1 MMKIFNCFVLCL
13 ATCLLACPG
22 FARDHFSEARPLH
35 VAKDGERWAEH
46 TLKSMSLEEKVG
58 QMLNVRYFTDFQNFD
73 SLPYQQFRDQ
83 MLKYHLGSVV
93 LTVHTDGPILLKNG
107 PLEVAAVANQLQRD
121 SKLPLL
127 IAADFERGLDSR
139 VSGTP
144 AFPDAMAFGAIGDPV
159 RAEKY
164 GAIVADEARAIG
176 IHWNFFPV
184 ADVNSNPDNPIIN
197 TRSFSEDPA
206 VVGSLVAAY
215 VKGAAEHGMLTTV
228 KHFPGHGDTGTD
240 SHLGVAKVQGDM
252 AHLQSVELP
261 PFRQAIAAGVAAVMV
276 AHLSVPALDNDANRV
291 ATISPRVVNDVL
303 KTQLGFHGVVVTDAL
318 DMRGLTNIYPPGPV
332 SATARAAVDAVKAGN
347 DVILWPTDLDGAFHG
362 ILSAVERG
370 EIPESRINESVRKI
384 LEMKAS
390 VGLHKARLVNLDQV
404 SRILNRPQDM
414 VFAQQIASD
423 AITVV
428 RENHQVLPLPKL
440 VPPVTESETYAAN
453 VPPSVQVVTVIITD
467 TVQGDWGRAFVNTLK
482 QRRADATVFF
492 VDRTTANAM
501 GGQILQAVKDAHRVV
516 VAAYVV
522 PTPAKQVM
530 VNGQMVNSV
539 GLEEANG
546 ELLRGI
552 LDLAGKKTVLIAMG
566 NPYVAQSFPAVEN
579 YICTF
584 SNATSSE
591 IAAVKLLFGE
601 APANG
606 HLPVTLPGIA
616 KRGFSLQS
624 K

>member
-1 MMKIFNCFVLCL
+1 
-13 ATCLLACPG
+13 
-22 FARDHFSEARPLH
+22 
-35 VAKDGERWAEH
+35 
-46 TLKSMSLEEKVG
+46 
-58 QMLNVRYFTDFQNFD
+58 
-73 SLPYQQFRDQ
+73 
-83 MLKYHLGSVV
+83 
-93 LTVHTDGPILLKNG
+93 
-107 PLEVAAVANQLQRD
+107 
-121 SKLPLL
+121 
-127 IAADFERGLDSR
+127 
-139 VSGTP
+139 
-144 AFPDAMAFGAIGDPV
+144 
-159 RAEKY
+159 
-164 GAIVADEARAIG
+164 
-176 IHWNFFPV
+176 
-184 ADVNSNPDNPIIN
+184 
-197 TRSFSEDPA
+197 
-206 VVGSLVAAY
+206 
-215 VKGAAEHGMLTTV
+215 
-228 KHFPGHGDTGTD
+228 
-240 SHLGVAKVQGDM
+240 
-252 AHLQSVELP
+252 
-261 PFRQAIAAGVAAVMV
+261 
-276 AHLSVPALDNDANRV
+276 
-291 ATISPRVVNDVL
+291 
-303 KTQLGFHGVVVTDAL
+303 
-318 DMRGLTNIYPPGPV
+318 
-332 SATARAAVDAVKAGN
+332 
-347 DVILWPTDLDGAFHG
+347 
-362 ILSAVERG
+362 
-370 EIPESRINESVRKI
+370 
-384 LEMKAS
+384 
-390 VGLHKARLVNLDQV
+390 
-404 SRILNRPQDM
+404 M

-440 VPPVTESETYAAN
+440 VPPVTESETFAAN